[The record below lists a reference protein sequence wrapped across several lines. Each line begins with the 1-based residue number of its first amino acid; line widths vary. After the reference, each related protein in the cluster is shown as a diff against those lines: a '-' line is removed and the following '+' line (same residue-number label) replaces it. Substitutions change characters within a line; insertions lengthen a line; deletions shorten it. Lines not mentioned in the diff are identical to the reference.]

1 MGLPKS
7 VFITRDY
14 DRIIVAIVD
23 PQMIPNVFD
32 NYLKNDG
39 IYRYK
44 MCLDYR
50 VEDNNGK
57 KELSGKI
64 MRTKS
69 INRQL
74 KSIYP
79 NIDYEEMAKERFIE
93 EIEENDNLERIRYI
107 IEHHFIMKR
116 IRDATEIKNKKRIYN
131 LDEFDSNLVDG
142 FRAIFEQKFI
152 SIKGPSIYEININN
166 KKSSIKHLYYNKN
179 TREIKD
185 ILNHRMSILLNGED
199 APISIHSLINALSGF
214 GTTLFSLSDFN
225 EEIFINL
232 LQITKAYSKTPIYI
246 NYINSINANPSTE
259 FEFKFNDYCA
269 DKVRLLLKY
278 NKPTL

>member
-1 MGLPKS
+1 MELTKS

-14 DRIIVAIVD
+14 DRIIVAIID
-23 PQMIPNVFD
+23 PQMIPDVFD

-79 NIDYEEMAKERFIE
+79 NIDYEEIAKERFIKD
-93 EIEENDNLERIRYI
+93 NDNLERIHYI

-116 IRDATEIKNKKRIYN
+116 IREATEIKKMKNIYN

-142 FRAIFEQKFI
+142 FRAIFDQKFI
-152 SIKGPSIYEININN
+152 ALKGPSIHEINITNN
-166 KKSSIKHLYYNKN
+166 KSSIKHLYYNKN
-179 TREIKD
+179 TKEIKD
-185 ILNHRMSILLNGED
+185 ILNHRMSILLNRKDTLIG
-199 APISIHSLINALSGF
+199 IQSLIDALSGF

-225 EEIFINL
+225 EDIYINL

-259 FEFKFNDYCA
+259 FEFKFNDYCV

>member
-1 MGLPKS
+1 MELTKS

-14 DRIIVAIVD
+14 DRIIVAIID
-23 PQMIPNVFD
+23 PQMIPDVFD

-64 MRTKS
+64 MRAKS

-79 NIDYEEMAKERFIE
+79 NIDYEEIAKERFIKD
-93 EIEENDNLERIRYI
+93 NDNLERIHYI
-107 IEHHFIMKR
+107 IEHHFIIKR
-116 IRDATEIKNKKRIYN
+116 IRDESEIKNKKRIYK
-131 LDEFDSNLVDG
+131 LDEFDSNLIDG
-142 FRAIFEQKFI
+142 FRTIFDQKFI
-152 SIKGPSIYEININN
+152 TLKGPSIYEININN
-166 KKSSIKHLYYNKN
+166 NKSSIKHLYYNKN
-179 TREIKD
+179 TKEIKD
-185 ILNHRMSILLNGED
+185 ILNHRMSILLNRKDTLIG
-199 APISIHSLINALSGF
+199 IQSLINALSGF
-214 GTTLFSLSDFN
+214 GTVLFSLSDFN
-225 EEIFINL
+225 EEIFMNL
-232 LQITKAYSKTPIYI
+232 LQITKVYGKTPVYI

-259 FEFKFNDYCA
+259 FEFEFNDYCV

>member
-1 MGLPKS
+1 M
-7 VFITRDY
+7 FY
-14 DRIIVAIVD
+14 
-23 PQMIPNVFD
+23 N
-32 NYLKNDG
+32 
-39 IYRYK
+39 IYH
-44 MCLDYR
+44 
-50 VEDNNGK
+50 
-57 KELSGKI
+57 
-64 MRTKS
+64 S
-69 INRQL
+69 IL
-74 KSIYP
+74 CGSLTVGVSI
-79 NIDYEEMAKERFIE
+79 R
-93 EIEENDNLERIRYI
+93 
-107 IEHHFIMKR
+107 
-116 IRDATEIKNKKRIYN
+116 
-131 LDEFDSNLVDG
+131 
-142 FRAIFEQKFI
+142 
-152 SIKGPSIYEININN
+152 IYEININN

>member
-1 MGLPKS
+1 MGLAKS

-14 DRIIVAIVD
+14 DRIIVAIID
-23 PQMIPNVFD
+23 PQMIPDVFD

-44 MCLDYR
+44 MCLNYR

-79 NIDYEEMAKERFIE
+79 NIDYEEIAKERFIKD
-93 EIEENDNLERIRYI
+93 NGNLEQIHYI
-107 IEHHFIMKR
+107 IEHHFIIKR
-116 IRDATEIKNKKRIYN
+116 IRDATKIKNKKRIYN
-131 LDEFDSNLVDG
+131 LYEFDSNLIDG

-179 TREIKD
+179 TKEIKD

-232 LQITKAYSKTPIYI
+232 LQIAKAYSKTPIYI